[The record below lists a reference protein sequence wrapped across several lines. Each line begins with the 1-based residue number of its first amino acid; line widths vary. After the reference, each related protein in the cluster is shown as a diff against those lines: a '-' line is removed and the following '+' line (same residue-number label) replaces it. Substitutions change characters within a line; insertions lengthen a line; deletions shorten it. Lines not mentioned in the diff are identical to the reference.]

1 MKATDRINI
10 LLEHFDITPYK
21 FCKELEFS
29 TGFLRG
35 SRHIGTD
42 KLAKILKYL
51 DKANPLWIIS
61 GEGDMIKPSKE
72 AVLTRSN
79 SILSSKVDPIIDSQL
94 IPLYK
99 VDAIAG
105 IVPVFQDFNEKEPID
120 YLSIPH
126 APKCD
131 GAMYASGNSMYP
143 LIKSGDILGYKEIKD
158 IQNNIFWGHIYIIY
172 IDVEGDLMRT
182 VKYIQPSEDKG
193 CVKLV
198 SENKHHEPKEI
209 HLDKIKAIAQ
219 VKITVRL
226 G

>member
-21 FCKELEFS
+21 FCKDLEFS

-42 KLAKILKYL
+42 KLDKILKYL

-61 GEGDMIKPSKE
+61 GEGDMIKSSTEVVPS
-72 AVLTRSN
+72 SN

-94 IPLYK
+94 IPLYE
-99 VDAIAG
+99 VEAIAG

-131 GAMYASGNSMYP
+131 GAMYASGDSMYP
-143 LIKSGDILGYKEIKD
+143 LIKSGDILE
-158 IQNNIFWGHIYIIY
+158 
-172 IDVEGDLMRT
+172 
-182 VKYIQPSEDKG
+182 
-193 CVKLV
+193 
-198 SENKHHEPKEI
+198 
-209 HLDKIKAIAQ
+209 
-219 VKITVRL
+219 
-226 G
+226 